1 MTKTKNQ
8 ALILFVKAPRPG
20 AVKTRL
26 QPQLTPQIAL
36 QLYRAMVEDLLD
48 TVKTMSNCDIH
59 IYYYPADAYKEVHS
73 WLGEKWNFHPQQG
86 EDLGARM
93 ANAFADLVSQT
104 YPKIVLAGSDIPS
117 IELQTIKDAFNQ
129 LGESDLV
136 IGPCDDGGYYLIGMK
151 QLHRQIFQDMNWSH
165 DQVLKQTLH
174 KAHSAGLEVRQLEMK
189 SDIDS
194 FADVKELWINWLK
207 TSAHTNHP
215 APKRTFQ
222 VLQKIFL

>member
-1 MTKTKNQ
+1 MTKTRNQ

-20 AVKTRL
+20 TVKTRL
-26 QPQLTPQIAL
+26 QPQLTPPIAL

-48 TVKTMSNCDIH
+48 TLSTLSNCDIH
-59 IYYYPADAYKEVHS
+59 IYYHPADGYEEVLS
-73 WLGEKWNFHPQQG
+73 WLGTKWHFHSQQG

-93 ANAFADLVSQT
+93 ANAFADLMNQN
-104 YPKIVLAGSDIPS
+104 YPKVVLAGSDIPS
-117 IELQTIKDAFNQ
+117 IDRQTIEEAFNQ

-151 QLHRQIFQDMNWSH
+151 QLHRQVFQDMTWSH
-165 DQVLKQTLH
+165 SQVLEQTLH
-174 KAHSAGLEVRQLEMK
+174 RAQEAGLKIKQLAMK

-194 FADVKELWINWLK
+194 FADVEEFWNNWQK
-207 TSAHTNHP
+207 TSAYANHP
-215 APKRTFQ
+215 VPKRTFQ